1 MKRLILAFREAGL
14 RFSRDGCAFLAQAL
28 AFNALFTIFPLAVLL
43 ISAGSFFFPD
53 SQTRVLA
60 FFDQVAPTLHDFIAS
75 NLKTYIYGRGVS
87 SIIAFVFVIWS
98 GKNLFMGLAYA
109 LDRAL
114 GVPKGRPL
122 IQNVAVAIVM
132 LPVIGL
138 LLIVA
143 ILLPVLLSIVI
154 AYARLPD
161 VTHVTQLGGYLFSM
175 ALVFFTV
182 LLLYNL
188 LPNRRVKWHF
198 AIPGASFSAI
208 AWPIVQFAFA
218 EYTLHVDFTHIYG
231 ALSAPLVLLLWF
243 YIMGS
248 IFLFGAQ
255 LCAGWAHLKGSE
267 KVSELVDELDPI
279 VARNGSAGN
288 KPLAS

>member
-1 MKRLILAFREAGL
+1 M

-28 AFNALFTIFPLAVLL
+28 AFNALFTVFPLAVLL
-43 ISAGSFFFPD
+43 ISAGSFLFPD
-53 SQTRVLA
+53 GQTRVLT

-75 NLKTYIYGRGVS
+75 NLKTYIYGRGLS
-87 SIIAFVFVIWS
+87 SVIALAFVIWS

-122 IQNVAVAIVM
+122 VQNVALAIVM
-132 LPVIGL
+132 LPLVGV

-143 ILLPVLLSIVI
+143 IVLPVLLSIVV
-154 AYARLPD
+154 AYANIPD
-161 VTHVTQLGGYLFSM
+161 AAHATQLGGYLVSM

-182 LLLYNL
+182 FVLYNL

-208 AWPIVQFAFA
+208 VWPIVQFAFA
-218 EYTLHVDFTHIYG
+218 QYTLHVDFTHIYG

-243 YIMGS
+243 YLMGS

-255 LCAGWAHLKGSE
+255 LCAGWAHLKGTE
-267 KVSELVDELDPI
+267 RVSELVDELDAT
-279 VARNGSAGN
+279 VARNGESPDTRKA
-288 KPLAS
+288 AS